1 LSRSCLEPELDWRRA
16 ARETEEAMREGADV
30 IYQAAL
36 VRESWRSVADVLMRV
51 ETSSELGRW
60 S

>member
-1 LSRSCLEPELDWRRA
+1 
-16 ARETEEAMREGADV
+16 MREGADV